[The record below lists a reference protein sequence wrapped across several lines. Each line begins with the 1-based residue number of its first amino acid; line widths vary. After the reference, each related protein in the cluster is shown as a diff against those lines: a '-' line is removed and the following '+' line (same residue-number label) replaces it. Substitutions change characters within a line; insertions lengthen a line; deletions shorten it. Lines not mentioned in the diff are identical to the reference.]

1 MSGNGLLA
9 GSARTVTTI
18 AGVRAAADAVRAAG
32 GRVGFFGTSGA
43 LHEGHLTVIR
53 RMAAECELSIM
64 PLFLAPV
71 PGVTSDA
78 VPAYDRDF
86 DADAALAFDAGV
98 NLVFRPAVAEMYP
111 DLPVRT
117 AVVPADELAAPW
129 ENAEDPSFLRMAA
142 TALAK
147 YYNIVGPC
155 RAYTG
160 EKDWVPLTVLRRMV
174 VDLSIRAEIVACPV
188 VRLADGLCAS
198 SRNRRLSAADRAAA
212 PTLYAALRGGRR
224 RRRGGRTGR
233 GGDPLP
239 AAATDRR
246 GGAGRLRR
254 GGRRRHARPGRPA
267 GRRAAAAGVR
277 RLHRHPPVRQRRGH
291 RPRPGHRPSTLGLAT
306 ATCYPLPV
314 TREPL
319 PVSRCP

>member
-1 MSGNGLLA
+1 MTGNGNGSGNLA

-18 AGVRAAADAVRAAG
+18 AEVRAAADAVRAAG

-53 RMAAECELSIM
+53 RMAAECDLSIM

-98 NLVFRPAVAEMYP
+98 NLVFRPAVAQMYP

-129 ENAEDPSFLRMAA
+129 ENAEDPSFMRMAA

-198 SRNRRLSAADRAAA
+198 SRNRRLSGADRAAA
-212 PTLYAALRGGRR
+212 PALYAALRAAVAAVEAGERDAEAIRTLLRR
-224 RRRGGRTGR
+224 RISAVAPVDYAEVVDAATLARV
-233 GGDPLP
+233 DPLVGELRLLVSADFTGTHLFDNVGVTVPDP
-239 AAATDRR
+239 AI
-246 GGAGRLRR
+246 
-254 GGRRRHARPGRPA
+254 RRRTRASA
-267 GRRAAAAGVR
+267 G
-277 RLHRHPPVRQRRGH
+277 
-291 RPRPGHRPSTLGLAT
+291 
-306 ATCYPLPV
+306 
-314 TREPL
+314 
-319 PVSRCP
+319 